1 MDPMQVAVPVLGIVA
16 VAAAT
21 FYAVSFA
28 ELREKSLRNLEDSE
42 GDENGGG
49 YRYESSRERRAKRKA
64 DKESKL

>member
-1 MDPMQVAVPVLGIVA
+1 MYLTAGQKIVQ
-16 VAAAT
+16 
-21 FYAVSFA
+21 
-28 ELREKSLRNLEDSE
+28 KSLRNLEDSE